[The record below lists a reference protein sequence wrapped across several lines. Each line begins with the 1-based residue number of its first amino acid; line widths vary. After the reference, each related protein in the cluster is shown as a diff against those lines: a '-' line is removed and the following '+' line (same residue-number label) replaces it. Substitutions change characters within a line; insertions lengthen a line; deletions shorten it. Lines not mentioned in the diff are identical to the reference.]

1 MPWTNVPAGG
11 APEGGTVMV
20 WINQAG
26 QLTDS
31 PLRYD
36 RAAVG
41 LPALRP
47 LLSVTEVPVTS

>member
-26 QLTDS
+26 QLSDS